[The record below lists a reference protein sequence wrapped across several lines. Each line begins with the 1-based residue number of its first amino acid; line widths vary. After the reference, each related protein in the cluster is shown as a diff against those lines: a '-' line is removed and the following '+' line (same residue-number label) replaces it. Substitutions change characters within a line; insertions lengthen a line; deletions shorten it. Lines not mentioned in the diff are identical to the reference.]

1 MNFTRFSLI
10 SSLAAT
16 LTVPSLHAQTTATTD
31 PVGFVTVTAVGGV
44 SGAKRSTL
52 ISLPLL
58 DVDGALSNGVSG
70 LISSVTSNSI
80 VVTNANWTPGA
91 LSQPSSPFVVQI
103 TSGAAAGSM
112 FLVASSATTGGAS
125 GGATLANTASNL
137 FISSLDLTRYGNNL
151 SNAGITAGDGFKI
164 FACDTLSS
172 AFGAPGATPGSSNSI
187 LGGATAAAAD
197 NVVVTVN
204 GTPTTYYYS
213 TTSSQW
219 VRSPINAAA
228 GNVALVPNY
237 GVSYNRQSSNAFS
250 FVLTGQ
256 VPVTNRIVSI
266 RNGGSTVLAQ
276 YWPTATSLNS
286 LGLQNLSNWVKGTNQ
301 TATDNV
307 IVNTSGTPVT
317 YYYFSSGSTN
327 QWRRFPL
334 TTSQDNVVI
343 PIGAAVTV
351 VKKGA
356 ASTFTNLVQSIPYSL
371 NQ

>member
-1 MNFTRFSLI
+1 
-10 SSLAAT
+10 
-16 LTVPSLHAQTTATTD
+16 
-31 PVGFVTVTAVGGV
+31 
-44 SGAKRSTL
+44 
-52 ISLPLL
+52 
-58 DVDGALSNGVSG
+58 
-70 LISSVTSNSI
+70 

-91 LSQPSSPFVVQI
+91 LSQPSAPFVVQI
-103 TSGAAAGSM
+103 TSGAAAGTM
-112 FLVASSATTGGAS
+112 LLVAANANTAGAS
-125 GGATLANTASNL
+125 GGAALANTSSNL
-137 FISSLDLTRYGNNL
+137 FISALDLTRYGNSL
-151 SNAGITAGDGFKI
+151 SNAGISAGDGFKL

-172 AFGAPGATPGSSNSI
+172 AFGAPGSTPGSSNSI
-187 LGGATAAAAD
+187 LGGTNAATAD

-204 GTPTTYYYS
+204 GTPTTYYYN

-219 VRSPINAAA
+219 VRSPINSAA

-276 YWPTATSLNS
+276 YWPTATTLNS
-286 LGLQNLSNWVKGTNQ
+286 LGLQNLPNWVKGTNQ
-301 TATDNV
+301 AATDNV
-307 IVNTSGTPVT
+307 IINTSGTPVT
-317 YYYFSSGSTN
+317 YYYFSSGTTN

-334 TTSQDNVVI
+334 ATSQDNVSI

-351 VKKGA
+351 VKKA
-356 ASTFTNLVQSIPYSL
+356 SASTFTNLVQAIPYNL